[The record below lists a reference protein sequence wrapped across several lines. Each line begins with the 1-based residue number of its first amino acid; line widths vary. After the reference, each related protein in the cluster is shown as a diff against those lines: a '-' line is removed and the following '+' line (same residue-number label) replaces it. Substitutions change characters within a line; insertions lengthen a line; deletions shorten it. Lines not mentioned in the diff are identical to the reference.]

1 MDIKKHHFLY
11 SPRRIIMGRF
21 EEIQKVLNE
30 VSPVPVNLPKLY
42 LLGDT
47 GAGKTTIIRKILGT
61 EENKFPT
68 TRQTRTTVAPT
79 EYVIREGNDYDITVI
94 LKPLSEIEGYIDEI
108 IREAIARFQKDNDK
122 NKITKNLRQ
131 TSDQRFRLY
140 YLLPQEYIDRISQKI
155 IDLSPLVEQKVEE
168 YKNDFPEDK
177 EETGIFVEF
186 ALNELGEDYK
196 SICNDVIA
204 EIQRKVESVC
214 DGEKLGSSWKI
225 YKYSDSNKDSFL
237 AKSKEIL
244 SSESNSI
251 SPLIEYARVRG
262 NLKAPWVSP
271 NTEAVI
277 IDGEGIGHNTKET
290 GQLSS
295 RHYDYFYIADAILL
309 IEESKKPFV
318 AGGKN
323 ALKSICERGYKDKLL
338 VLFTKLDEVEPYD
351 IDDPTNDDR
360 REEVQDA
367 LTNVLASLK
376 EDGVDIDL
384 SENTIYYLGGMKEK
398 GLGEDAIEQLNS
410 VLAWSRKLSKFEG
423 SFVRPNYD
431 FEMLSAF
438 LVESTKKFNDLYQQM
453 LEKQHWKTI
462 EAFSR
467 RMYLGI
473 DGFRMFTP
481 IADFEEKINDEIKK
495 FIAKPIS
502 WSQEVSNQL
511 KEQSLD
517 SIRREFNKLIIEYA
531 RTEIISLPHD
541 NWDRAYMYTGIG
553 STFKR
558 RNDIKAILQSSV
570 PPFVAS
576 IDTKKFKDRIKS
588 MLEKAIANCEKV

>member
-1 MDIKKHHFLY
+1 M
-11 SPRRIIMGRF
+11 SRF
-21 EEIQKVLNE
+21 EEIQEALNE
-30 VSPVPVNLPKLY
+30 VSPVPVDLPKLY

-61 EENKFPT
+61 EESKFPT

-79 EYVIREGNDYDITVI
+79 EYVIREGSEYDITVI
-94 LKPLSEIEGYIDEI
+94 LKPLSEIESYIDEI
-108 IREAIARFQKDNDK
+108 IREAITRFQKDKD
-122 NKITKNLRQ
+122 NKKIIKNLRQ

-140 YLLPQEYIDRISQKI
+140 YLLSQEYMESISQQI
-155 IDLSPLVEQKVEE
+155 VDLSPHVEKKIEE
-168 YKNDFPEDK
+168 YKSDFPEDK

-196 SICNDVIA
+196 SLCNDVIA
-204 EIQRKVESVC
+204 EIQRKAESVC
-214 DGEKLGSSWKI
+214 DGEKLGASWKV
-225 YKYSDSNKDSFL
+225 YKHAVSDKASFI

-244 SSESNSI
+244 SSETNSI
-251 SPLIEYARVRG
+251 SPLIEYARIRG

-318 AGGKN
+318 AGGKS
-323 ALKSICERGYKDKLL
+323 ALKSIYERGYKDKLL

-351 IDDPTNDDR
+351 TDDPSNDDR
-360 REEVQDA
+360 IEEVQDA
-367 LTNVLASLK
+367 FTNVLASLK

-384 SENTIYYLGGMKEK
+384 SNNSIYYLGGMKEE
-398 GLGEDAIEQLNS
+398 GLGEDVIEQVNS
-410 VLAWSRKLSKFEG
+410 VFLQSQSLSRFER

-438 LVESTKKFNDLYQQM
+438 LVESTKKFNELYQQM
-453 LEKQHWKTI
+453 LRNQHWKTV
-462 EAFSR
+462 EAFNR
-467 RMYLGI
+467 RMDMGI

-481 IADFEEKINDEIKK
+481 ITDFEEKVNDEIKA
-495 FIAKPIS
+495 FISSPVS
-502 WSQEVSNQL
+502 WHQEVSDKL

-517 SIRREFNKLIIEYA
+517 SIRREFNKLIIGFA

-541 NWDRAYMYTGIG
+541 AWNRAYMYSGRG
-553 STFKR
+553 STFR
-558 RNDIKAILQSSV
+558 RRDDIEAILQSSV
-570 PPFVAS
+570 PPFVSSAN
-576 IDTKKFKDRIKS
+576 TKEFKDRVKS
-588 MLEKAIANCEKV
+588 ILEEAIANCEKA